1 VRWMWT
7 GLAAAAIVG
16 ASCPAAAR
24 MPASLFLKKADSLRA
39 RGPLALFSSDLKTL
53 QFEAEAAGDEL
64 HLEHA
69 ERMASHQSTDWCAP
83 VAKYLGPRELI
94 EGMHALPRADLDRMD
109 IKQAM
114 RAVFARDYPCPR

>member
-1 VRWMWT
+1 
-7 GLAAAAIVG
+7 
-16 ASCPAAAR
+16 
-24 MPASLFLKKADSLRA
+24 MPASLFLKKADALRA
-39 RGPLALFSSDLKTL
+39 RGPFALFSADLKTL

-69 ERMASHQSTDWCAP
+69 ERMASHQPTDWCAP
-83 VAKYLGPRELI
+83 VTKYLGPRELI

-114 RAVFARDYPCPR
+114 RAIFTRDYPCPR